1 MGTAPL
7 CFFCAAMMMACFC
20 SHAEEPKTNSSDMSP
35 AERRTYLDFFDKIYK
50 TMEQKYY
57 RPVSQELF
65 DQFLRRFDQE
75 LYAEL
80 EKMAQGSNF
89 IKWRS
94 AAYLVDD
101 LKDPEDIFSALIP
114 PKYAEKYE
122 KTVLGKKIDLGI
134 EGKLTP
140 AGFVVMSLEPRSDA
154 YLKGMRVKDIILVI
168 NNKLVNSLT
177 EEEIKEF
184 LNPEENTKVSL
195 SFLAQATQEKKTIQ
209 VVSQEYF
216 KQSVFM
222 VPVDVSGVYCLEIQ
236 TFNRKTSEDMFVYL
250 SWIENQKENRG
261 LILDLRGNPG
271 GPPLAA
277 REISSFFLTPGE
289 DFAYFEGKNQ
299 PKALLDVPKIPEQYH
314 YQGPMVIL
322 VDRESGSA
330 SELFS
335 GIMQN
340 RGRAVLMGT
349 NTAGHVLLKSMFHFA
364 DQSMLLLVT
373 AAGYFPDGKVFS
385 FNGLI
390 PDQKMEEEKTDLVH
404 LAALYLASL
413 KKSE

>member
-1 MGTAPL
+1 MILSSCRSDGSNIGSPQTP
-7 CFFCAAMMMACFC
+7 AAQRAVYF
-20 SHAEEPKTNSSDMSP
+20 
-35 AERRTYLDFFDKIYK
+35 DFFDKIYK
-50 TMEQKYY
+50 TMEEKYY
-57 RPVSQELF
+57 RPVSREIF
-65 DQFLRRFDQE
+65 EKFLLRFDTQ

-80 EKMAQGSNF
+80 KKSSQGVRF
-89 IKWRS
+89 VKWRS

-101 LKDPEDIFSALIP
+101 LKDPGDVFSALIP

-122 KTVLGKKIDLGI
+122 KKVLGKNVDLGI
-134 EGKLTP
+134 DGKLNQ
-140 AGFVVMSLEPRSDA
+140 AGFLVTSLEPRADA
-154 YLKGMRVKDIILVI
+154 YLKGMRVKDIILAI
-168 NNKLVNSLT
+168 DNKEVSSLP
-177 EEEIKEF
+177 EEEIKKF
-184 LNPEENTKVSL
+184 LNPLENTRVTL
-195 SFLAQATQEKKTIQ
+195 YYLVEATQEKKTIE
-209 VVSQEYF
+209 VISQEYF

-222 VPVDVSGVYCLEIQ
+222 VHVQIPGIYCLQIQ

-250 SWIENQKENRG
+250 SWIEKQQDVKG

-289 DFAYFEGKNQ
+289 DFAYFEGKHQ

-314 YQGPMVIL
+314 YKGPIVIL
-322 VDRESGSA
+322 VNKESGSA

-335 GIMQN
+335 GVMQS
-340 RGRAVLMGT
+340 RGRATLMGT
-349 NTAGHVLLKSMFHFA
+349 STAGKVLLKSMFNFE

-373 AAGYFPDGKVFS
+373 AAGHFPDGRMFS
-385 FNGLI
+385 FEGLSV
-390 PDQKMEEEKTDLVH
+390 DRKVEEEKADWVN